1 MVLSRALAEPSSVP
15 ARTAGDAQVPAEGR
29 AGPPQPWDFSF
40 LKPAFHTAVHV
51 SHPRGLLAP
60 GQPGALRA
68 LLSGSQA
75 RTDPWHPFPVLTG
88 GRRALPGWP

>member
-1 MVLSRALAEPSSVP
+1 MRRCQQKVER
-15 ARTAGDAQVPAEGR
+15 
-29 AGPPQPWDFSF
+29 GPPQPWDFSF
-40 LKPAFHTAVHV
+40 LKPAFHTVVHV